1 MSKYKKIYAVGIVL
15 VAPNGELVM
24 QLRDNKPG
32 LRFSGM
38 ISTFGGE
45 CEPGETP
52 RETASRELEEETG
65 IKVKPEKFI
74 EFTVLERRSDELQA
88 DVTAYF
94 FILYNINPHVI
105 KVMEGQ
111 GYIMINKDDDLDCLN
126 LTEFTQC
133 VAKEYFSRIE
143 G

>member
-1 MSKYKKIYAVGIVL
+1 MGKERKISAVGIII

-24 QLRDNKPG
+24 QLRDIKPD

-52 RETASRELEEETG
+52 RETACRELDEETG
-65 IKVKPEKFI
+65 IKRKPEEFA

-94 FILYNINPHVI
+94 FILQKIDPSEIN
-105 KVMEGQ
+105 VMEGQ
-111 GYIMINKDDDLDCLN
+111 GYVMINKEDNLEHLN
-126 LTEFTQC
+126 LTEFTRDI
-133 VAKEYFSRIE
+133 ARGYFEKI
-143 G
+143 